1 MVTKTFIVD
10 DHYMV
15 IEGIR
20 SLLQNE
26 KSIEWMGHAMNAS
39 SCLAFLNKQ
48 LPDVIL
54 MDINLPD
61 MSGIDLCRE
70 VKTKYPSVFI
80 IGLSTFNQQS
90 FIQKMMDNGA
100 SGYVLKNATQE
111 ELTSAIETVM
121 KGKTYLSDE
130 ASNTLRKENG
140 ASIVFIS
147 AKGHKHLEVLKER
160 MVDKVISG
168 EIQSEDTI
176 VTNARHYHALKEV
189 ARSLTDIKNGL
200 DNKLAGD
207 LLALDIRRGLHYLGE
222 ITGEITNEDQLDYIF
237 SKFCIGK

>member
-61 MSGIDLCRE
+61 ISGIDLCKE

-121 KGKTYLSDE
+121 KGKTYLSEE
-130 ASNTLRKENG
+130 ASNTLRKDNG
-140 ASIVFIS
+140 TAIILTRREKEVLELIADGMTNAEIAQKLFIS
-147 AKGHKHLEVLKER
+147 VTT
-160 MVDKVISG
+160 VD
-168 EIQSEDTI
+168 TH
-176 VTNARHYHALKEV
+176 R
-189 ARSLTDIKNGL
+189 KN
-200 DNKLAGD
+200 
-207 LLALDIRRGLHYLGE
+207 LLAKFETKNTAALIKIAVSRGYL
-222 ITGEITNEDQLDYIF
+222 
-237 SKFCIGK
+237 